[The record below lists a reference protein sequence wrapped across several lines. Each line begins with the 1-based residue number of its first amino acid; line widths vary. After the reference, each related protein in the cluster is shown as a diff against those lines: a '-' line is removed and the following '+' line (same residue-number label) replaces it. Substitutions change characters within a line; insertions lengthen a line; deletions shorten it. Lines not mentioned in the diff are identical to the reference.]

1 MKVIDVYGK
10 EGLNKLILDGKSLSM
25 IMDNFFSKYP
35 KKYREN
41 YDRNI
46 ETLEIWRVDD
56 NFFSTLNGEYM
67 EYRNLIVFKNECSL
81 IHELMHLSSYD
92 SINDKTAF
100 VKTNNQFIYEMALV
114 EGMTEYLAV
123 EALSNKPVEYFLEL
137 FTVSMLSEIDNIFEH
152 YFIPNADKFINL
164 FPNKKDIIS
173 LMYSLN
179 FYFEKIDEFVDGKVL
194 EEDYDDEIKRVGQS
208 ILNVIDSL
216 IDIQLSFKKDDY
228 ENKIYAE
235 RFMDLISDDDLY
247 SYLTDFNDKY
257 LGYANREI
265 NKRILRRIR

>member
-1 MKVIDVYGK
+1 MRVLDVYSK
-10 EGLNKLILDGKSLSM
+10 EGLDKLILEGKSLRE
-25 IMDNFFSKYP
+25 IMDNFFMKFP
-35 KKYREN
+35 KSYREN

-56 NFFSTLNGEYM
+56 NIFSALNGEYM
-67 EYRNLIVFKNECSL
+67 EYRNLLIFKNECSL
-81 IHELMHLSSYD
+81 VHELMHLSSYD

-100 VKTNNQFIYEMALV
+100 IKTNNQFLYENALV

-123 EALSNKPVEYFLEL
+123 MALKNKPVDYFFEL
-137 FTVSMLSEIDNIFEH
+137 FVVSMLSEIDNIFEY

-179 FYFEKIDEFVDGKVL
+179 FYFEKIDELVDGKIF
-194 EEDYDDEIKRVGQS
+194 EDDYDLEIDRVGTS
-208 ILNVIDSL
+208 IINVIDSL
-216 IDIQLSFKKDDY
+216 IDIHMSFKYDDSA
-228 ENKIYAE
+228 NKIYADK
-235 RFMDLISDDDLY
+235 FMDQISNDDLF
-247 SYLTDFNDKY
+247 SYLSDFNDKY

-265 NKRILRRIR
+265 NERVLRRIR

>member
-1 MKVIDVYGK
+1 MRVLDVYSK
-10 EGLNKLILDGKSLSM
+10 EGLDKLILDGKSLSE
-25 IMDNFFSKYP
+25 IMNNFFKKFP
-35 KKYREN
+35 KSYREN

-56 NFFSTLNGEYM
+56 NVFTNLNGEYM

-81 IHELMHLSSYD
+81 VHELMHLSSFD

-100 VKTNNQFIYEMALV
+100 IKTNNLFLYETALV

-123 EALSNKPVEYFLEL
+123 MALKNKPVEYFLEL

-152 YFIPNADKFINL
+152 YFIPNADKFISL

-179 FYFEKIDEFVDGKVL
+179 FYFEKIDDLVDGKICD
-194 EEDYDDEIKRVGQS
+194 EDYDFEIERIGVS

-216 IDIQLSFKKDDY
+216 IDIHMSFKYDDRI
-228 ENKIYAE
+228 NKIYAE
-235 RFMDLISDDDLY
+235 KFMDEISNDDLF
-247 SYLTDFNDKY
+247 SYLCDFNDKY

-265 NKRILRRIR
+265 NERVLRRIR